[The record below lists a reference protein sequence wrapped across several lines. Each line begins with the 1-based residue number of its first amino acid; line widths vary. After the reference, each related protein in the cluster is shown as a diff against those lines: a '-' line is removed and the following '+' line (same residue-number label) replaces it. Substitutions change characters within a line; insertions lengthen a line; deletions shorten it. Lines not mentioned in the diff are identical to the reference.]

1 MLDLK
6 AFKGQDHQSHIMAH
20 MIFGASPMVGN
31 LPPVAM
37 ILQKHILQHIQIQ
50 AQEQAA
56 GQLAQQMEASG
67 QEMNPQQ
74 DMAAMDTLVSQLI
87 AQGMQQV
94 KELSAQISGEGQ
106 QGPDPLVQ
114 LKEQELQIKAQ
125 AEQNDA
131 QIDAQKMQLDTQS
144 LQMRNRQ
151 FGERLSA
158 QERQTQARID
168 SAMEREILKQQG
180 D

>member
-1 MLDLK
+1 
-6 AFKGQDHQSHIMAH
+6 
-20 MIFGASPMVGN
+20 
-31 LPPVAM
+31 
-37 ILQKHILQHIQIQ
+37 
-50 AQEQAA
+50 
-56 GQLAQQMEASG
+56 
-67 QEMNPQQ
+67 
-74 DMAAMDTLVSQLI
+74 MAAMDTLVSQLI